1 MKDGLDDG
9 ARLARRRRETDGG
22 VDFDGAGERAMCYH
36 VSIDGC
42 NILLDCGWTD
52 AFDVEML
59 KPLEAIAKDVDAVLI
74 SHPDTAHLGALPY
87 AFGKLGMNCK
97 VYATLPVHKMGQMYM
112 YDHFL
117 TRQDQE
123 DFQETFSLDDVDKA
137 FAAFVPVK
145 YQQLSMLRGKGEGI
159 SVMAYAAG
167 HTLGG
172 AMWKIGKDA
181 EDIIYAVDYN
191 VRKERHLNGA
201 TFDSIHRPALLITD
215 ASSVE
220 REVPK
225 STVPRDT
232 KLVDTILSSLRMNGN
247 VLIPIDPA
255 GRVLEL
261 ILLLEEKWQ
270 QRQLGSYQ
278 IVLLTNVAYNTLDF
292 AKSHLEWMG
301 DLVTSAFE
309 RRRENPFNTKFIT
322 ICHTMD
328 ELKALPPG
336 PKVVLASFG
345 SLEAGPARHLFAEW
359 AGDKSNLVVL
369 TGQPEEG
376 SLMEEVVRVSSKP
389 AAKKNVKFN
398 LSRRVPLEGEELATH
413 ESTRKAD
420 KSKKEE
426 EKKPEHVSVEEEMVD
441 IKPVEPVEPEEPEPM
456 DVLFGVTTVGSTA
469 EADLRRRETL
479 TEGFTPIMTQH
490 GPMFADEVWDP
501 VMTDY
506 GQEIDIE
513 LFMRT
518 SQQASGRMVPELA
531 KEPSTMFEDPSVEMI
546 EEQQLVEAAQEA
558 EEDEEIPTK
567 LVSEAVEV
575 SVKATILTI
584 DFEGKADGQSVRT
597 LIEQAAPRQIVLVHG
612 NAKETK
618 LLKDQLVLT
627 LPGVDIYTPNA
638 GKTVECTSSMAT
650 YKIRLSDAL
659 FQKAKMR
666 DISGYRVGWVNG
678 IVGKALEEG
687 GAPMLLPMSTLSTKA
702 DAGALVTTTS
712 NEMAIMK
719 RAAAQPGSVF
729 LGDLRLVDFRQA
741 LAQEG
746 ITAEFSGGVLVCADG
761 RVTIR
766 KDSDEKLVIEG
777 ALSQDFFEIRQ
788 ILYSQY
794 QIL

>member
-1 MKDGLDDG
+1 
-9 ARLARRRRETDGG
+9 
-22 VDFDGAGERAMCYH
+22 MCYH
-36 VSIDGC
+36 VAIDGC
-42 NILLDCGWTD
+42 NILLDCGWD
-52 AFDVEML
+52 DRFDVSVL
-59 KPLEAIAKDVDAVLI
+59 APLAAIAPKVDAVLI

-87 AFGKLGMNCK
+87 AFGKLGMDCK

-123 DFQETFSLDDVDKA
+123 DFQEVFSLDDVDKA

-145 YQQLSMLRGKGEGI
+145 YQQISMLRGKGEGI

-181 EDIIYAVDYN
+181 EDVVYAVDYN

-201 TFDSIHRPALLITD
+201 AFDAFHRPALLITD
-215 ASSVE
+215 ASSIE

-232 KLVDTILSSLRMNGN
+232 KLVETILSSLRMNGN

-278 IVLLTNVAYNTLDF
+278 IVLVTNVAYNTMDF

-301 DLVTSAFE
+301 DIVTSAFE
-309 RRRENPFNTKFIT
+309 RRRENPFNTKFLT
-322 ICHTMD
+322 ICHSKD

-359 AGDKSNLVVL
+359 AGSKSNLVVL
-369 TGQPEEG
+369 TGEPEQG
-376 SLMEEVVRVSSKP
+376 SLMEEIVRMN
-389 AAKKNVKFN
+389 AKSNTKKQVKFT
-398 LSRRVPLEGEELATH
+398 LSRRVPLEGAELD
-413 ESTRKAD
+413 EYERTRKATSSAE
-420 KSKKEE
+420 KPKKETA
-426 EKKPEHVSVEEEMVD
+426 PAAVEEEMVD
-441 IKPVEPVEPEEPEPM
+441 IKPMEQEAEPM
-456 DVLFGVTTVGSTA
+456 DVLFGVTTVGSSA

-479 TEGFTPIMTQH
+479 TEGFAPIMTPH
-490 GPMFADEVWDP
+490 GPMFPDEIWEP

-506 GQEIDIE
+506 GQEINIE
-513 LFMRT
+513 LFHQT
-518 SQQASGRMVPELA
+518 SQQAIGKPVPELIKDTPMLEA
-531 KEPSTMFEDPSVEMI
+531 PTAQLDD
-546 EEQQLVEAAQEA
+546 EQA
-558 EEDEEIPTK
+558 EEEVEEEVPTK
-567 LVSEAVEV
+567 LVSETVEV
-575 SVKATILTI
+575 DVKANILVI

-597 LIEQAAPRQIVLVHG
+597 LIAQAAPRQVVLVHG
-612 NAKETK
+612 SEKETRT
-618 LLKDQLVLT
+618 LRDQIASA
-627 LPGVDIYTPNA
+627 LPGINVHTPDA
-638 GKTVECTSSMAT
+638 GKTIECTSSMAT

-666 DISGYRVGWVNG
+666 EMSGYKVGWVNG

-687 GAPMLLPMSTLSTKA
+687 GAPMLLPISSLSAKS
-702 DAGALVTTTS
+702 DSKALVTTS
-712 NEMAIMK
+712 NNSIMK
-719 RAAAQPGSVF
+719 QAGAHPGSVY
-729 LGDLRLVDFRQA
+729 LGDLRLVDLRQA

-746 ITAEFSGGVLVCADG
+746 IIAEFADGVLVCANG
-761 RVTIR
+761 RVTVR
-766 KDSDEKLVIEG
+766 KDGDEKIVVEG
-777 ALSQDFFEIRQ
+777 SLSRDYFEVRQ

>member
-1 MKDGLDDG
+1 
-9 ARLARRRRETDGG
+9 
-22 VDFDGAGERAMCYH
+22 MCYH
-36 VSIDGC
+36 VAIDGC
-42 NILLDCGWTD
+42 NILLDCGWD
-52 AFDVEML
+52 DRFDVSVLE
-59 KPLEAIAKDVDAVLI
+59 PLAAIAPKVDAVLI

-87 AFGKLGMNCK
+87 AFGKLGMDCK

-123 DFQETFSLDDVDKA
+123 DFQEVFSLDDVDKA

-145 YQQLSMLRGKGEGI
+145 YQQISMLRGKGEGI

-181 EDIIYAVDYN
+181 EDVVYAVDYN

-201 TFDSIHRPALLITD
+201 AFDAFHRPALLITD
-215 ASSVE
+215 ASSVN

-225 STVPRDT
+225 STVPRDA
-232 KLVDTILSSLRMNGN
+232 KLVETILSSLRMNGN

-278 IVLLTNVAYNTLDF
+278 IVLLTNVAYNTIDF

-301 DLVTSAFE
+301 DIVTSAFE
-309 RRRENPFNTKFIT
+309 RRRENPFNTKFLT

-328 ELKALPPG
+328 ELKALPSG

-359 AGDKSNLVVL
+359 AGNKSNLVVL
-369 TGQPEEG
+369 TSEPEQG
-376 SLMEEVVRVSSKP
+376 SLMEEIVRVNAKNS
-389 AAKKNVKFN
+389 AKKQVKFT
-398 LSRRVPLEGEELATH
+398 LSRRVPLEGAELA
-413 ESTRKAD
+413 EYERTRKAT
-420 KSKKEE
+420 SSAEMPKK
-426 EKKPEHVSVEEEMVD
+426 KIVATPVEEETVD
-441 IKPVEPVEPEEPEPM
+441 IKQVEQEAEPM
-456 DVLFGVTTVGSTA
+456 DVLFGVTTVGSSA

-479 TEGFTPIMTQH
+479 TEGFTPIMTPH
-490 GPMFADEVWDP
+490 GPMFPDEIWEP

-506 GQEIDIE
+506 GQEINIE
-513 LFMRT
+513 LFHQT
-518 SQQASGRMVPELA
+518 SQQGIGRSVPELIKDTPMLEA
-531 KEPSTMFEDPSVEMI
+531 TIAEVA
-546 EEQQLVEAAQEA
+546 EQQAVE
-558 EEDEEIPTK
+558 EEVEEEEVPTK
-567 LVSEAVEV
+567 LVSETVEV
-575 SVKATILTI
+575 DFKANVLVI

-597 LIEQAAPRQIVLVHG
+597 VIAQAAPRQVVLVHG
-612 NAKETK
+612 SDKETK
-618 LLKDQLVLT
+618 TLREQIVSA
-627 LPGVDIYTPNA
+627 LPGVNVHTPDA
-638 GKTVECTSSMAT
+638 GKTIECTSSMAT

-666 DISGYRVGWVNG
+666 DMAGYKVGWVNG

-687 GAPMLLPMSTLSTKA
+687 GAPMLLPISSLSAKS
-702 DAGALVTTTS
+702 DSKALVTTSS
-712 NEMAIMK
+712 NSIMK
-719 RAAAQPGSVF
+719 HAAAQPGSVY
-729 LGDLRLVDFRQA
+729 LGDLRLVDLRQA

-746 ITAEFSGGVLVCADG
+746 ITAEFADGVLVCADG
-761 RVTIR
+761 RVTVR
-766 KDSDEKLVIEG
+766 KDGDEKIVVEG
-777 ALSQDFFEIRQ
+777 ALSQDYFEVRQ